1 MYKIK
6 QNRLSFTICYFNV
19 DLTRG
24 DVLNYRHIVSL
35 TSEGERM
42 RKTVDKITYDTDRAT
57 VDKKFT
63 FGAPGD
69 ATGYEETLYITL
81 DGRYFIY
88 TNGGI
93 SSRYPR
99 EDITP
104 IAHENVKDWVLS
116 H

>member
-1 MYKIK
+1 MKKII
-6 QNRLSFTICYFNV
+6 N
-19 DLTRG
+19 G
-24 DVLNYRHIVSL
+24 A
-35 TSEGERM
+35 
-42 RKTVDKITYDTDRAT
+42 TYDTARAT

-69 ATGYEETLYITL
+69 ATGYEETLYITV

-93 SSRYPR
+93 SSRYPH

-104 IAHENVKDWVLS
+104 IEHEKVKEWVLS